1 MILRL
6 WSRNSLAARIAI
18 GSAFF
23 GLLITGGAIVIGFS
37 ALSQQLNE
45 RSADELKGKRDLL
58 LHVLSE
64 ISSPEAIDQN
74 RHRFGDLLIGHDDL
88 HLALI
93 DPANGLM
100 VTSFSKIAQLSV
112 TALEEKSDSATANYD
127 WRASTG
133 EKLTAIRSI
142 GLVMNGSPVRYYLS
156 MDRRHDSELLAG
168 FIKATWV
175 GLPILLLI
183 VALGA
188 WLIASTSLSP
198 LRRFNHLAASIGTQ
212 SLSHRVSLI
221 GLPAELNELAREFND
236 MLQRVDD
243 GYKRLQDFSGELAHE
258 MRTPVATLMGRTQ
271 VALSHSRTMVQL
283 REVLEGNE
291 EELER
296 LSRLISDML
305 FIAHADHNQTIL
317 QREKMDLAA
326 EAQQVAEYLSL
337 IAEERGITIE
347 VSGKAILIGDRRL
360 VQRAIT
366 NLVSN
371 AIRHASEKSVVIV
384 VISALDRNVLVDIVN
399 EGGGIPHVHL
409 ERIFDRFYRVDSARA
424 RLDGGTGLGLA
435 IVRSIMFAH
444 DGYVT
449 VRSVPGRLT
458 TFTLLFPSLGVWAPE
473 KFQNRPETSDPSELR
488 VDLDGNDL
496 AGNAY
501 RDRPEDQ
508 TS

>member
-1 MILRL
+1 MLRL

-37 ALSQQLNE
+37 ALSQQLDE
-45 RSADELKGKRDLL
+45 RSAGELKGKRDLL

-64 ISSPEAIDQN
+64 ISSPEAINQN

-100 VTSFSKIAQLSV
+100 VTSFSKIAQQSV
-112 TALEEKSDSATANYD
+112 PALDAKPDSATADYD
-127 WRASTG
+127 WTASSA
-133 EKLTAIRSI
+133 EKLTAVRGI

-188 WLIASTSLSP
+188 WLIARTSLAP
-198 LRRFNHLAASIGTQ
+198 LLRFNYLAASIGTQ
-212 SLSHRVSLI
+212 SLNHRVSLD
-221 GLPAELNELAREFND
+221 GLPTELSELATEFND

-243 GYKRLQDFSGELAHE
+243 GYRRLQDFSGELAHE

-271 VALSHSRTMVQL
+271 VALSHSRTMEQL

-305 FIAHADHNQTIL
+305 FIAHADHNETIL
-317 QREKMDLAA
+317 QSEKLDLAV
-326 EAQQVAEYLSL
+326 EVQQVAEYLSL

-347 VSGKAILIGDRRL
+347 VTGRAILMGDRRL

-366 NLVSN
+366 NLLSN
-371 AIRHASEKSVVIV
+371 AIRHSTENSPVSVMISEQNGEVSLEV
-384 VISALDRNVLVDIVN
+384 ANTGD
-399 EGGGIPHVHL
+399 GIPQVHL
-409 ERIFDRFYRVDSARA
+409 DRIFDRFYRVDSARA

-435 IVRSIMFAH
+435 IVHSIMSAH
-444 DGYVT
+444 QGQVT
-449 VRSVPGRLT
+449 VSSVLGGITR
-458 TFTLLFPSLGVWAPE
+458 FRLLFYA
-473 KFQNRPETSDPSELR
+473 
-488 VDLDGNDL
+488 
-496 AGNAY
+496 A
-501 RDRPEDQ
+501 
-508 TS
+508 